1 MSVRAEDG
9 PTQSPRTQP
18 RPGYADLAGMQKY
31 GLVDARDILER
42 ASARET
48 AARVAAGPLA
58 KALLAALDISLV
70 SPVIQMGSA
79 RSKSTARPTPPALA
93 PVAASALAGFN
104 PAKRRVGQAGGI
116 PCGTR

>member
-48 AARVAAGPLA
+48 AARVAAGTLA
-58 KALLAALDISLV
+58 KALLAELDIDVV
-70 SPVIQMGSA
+70 SHVIQMGAA
-79 RSKSTARPTPPALA
+79 RSKAESRPTMADLA
-93 PVAASALAGFN
+93 TVDEIGRASC
-104 PAKRRVGQAGGI
+104 RGGV
-116 PCGTR
+116 CQYV